1 MLNILPFLIL
11 LLSVS
16 CRAVAPV
23 RQGCVT
29 CAPVLLCPAPESVMP
44 ECWFGLG
51 HGGNALATEM
61 SRCYISGPACVWVL
75 FFGSQLWNIN
85 QPSWLHPVFCF
96 FFGHPSCLLCSPPQI
111 HLSPT
116 PSFLHS
122 SPPLLGLSGN
132 NWNRLSLC
140 GWRGTPPPQPKKQ
153 MLPSMWLLT
162 EHKIPINS
170 VSRGFP
176 GSPGVK
182 TPLFHCRELQF
193 NFWSGN

>member
-16 CRAVAPV
+16 CGAVAPV

-85 QPSWLHPVFCF
+85 QPSWLHPGFGF
-96 FFGHPSCLLCSPPQI
+96 FFLVTPVASSAPLPNSTFPLLLPSS
-111 HLSPT
+111 T
-116 PSFLHS
+116 
-122 SPPLLGLSGN
+122 PPLPCLVFLETIG
-132 NWNRLSLC
+132 
-140 GWRGTPPPQPKKQ
+140 
-153 MLPSMWLLT
+153 
-162 EHKIPINS
+162 I
-170 VSRGFP
+170 GFP
-176 GSPGVK
+176 YVVEEEHHPYNQKSRCPLPCDSSLSIKSPLIVCLGASLEVQGLRHH
-182 TPLFHCRELQF
+182 T
-193 NFWSGN
+193 STAGN